1 MCQSHTAL
9 RISYPPPPLVVK
21 LLLLETRTVDGGW
34 CPGAKD
40 FKRTLGEGSSGRG
53 GSPRL
58 QKKLGQ
64 KSDISRVLGSV
75 LEFGEAWAWAWVEG
89 RPNRE

>member
-58 QKKLGQ
+58 AEKVGSEVGHFPGFGLR
-64 KSDISRVLGSV
+64 SRV
-75 LEFGEAWAWAWVEG
+75 
-89 RPNRE
+89 R